1 MAKRRIHR
9 RVIRG
14 IHRRVIRG
22 KRAYM
27 ACTPMLRVT
36 GYTSIAAHR
45 RPEDHGLLLST
56 LSTLSTPSTRR
67 RTR

>member
-36 GYTSIAAHR
+36 GYTSILLTSV
-45 RPEDHGLLLST
+45 PEQVTCDACG
-56 LSTLSTPSTRR
+56 RAKEG
-67 RTR
+67 